1 LLRQYLLFW
10 HHPCANKTR
19 EIKILKEV
27 LKMNSGDTA
36 WVLMSTA
43 LVLLMTMPGLAFF
56 YGGLVR
62 RKNVLSILMQCFIIL
77 CVISIQ
83 WVLFGYSLAFGP
95 DFHGII
101 GNLSW
106 AGLRG
111 VGPLPNADYAATI
124 PHGVFMIFQ
133 MMFAVIT
140 PALIIGAYAER
151 VKFPAFLLF
160 TLLWATFVYD
170 PLAHWVWGTG
180 GWLKNMGALD
190 FAGGIVVHV
199 SSGIS
204 ALVLALM
211 LGKRI
216 GYNHKPIRPHNLPF
230 TVLGAAL
237 LWFGWFGFNAG
248 SALAADGI
256 AANAFITTNTAT
268 AAAGLAWALIEWWHN
283 GTPTILGTATGAV
296 AGLVAITPACGFVN
310 PMNAMFIGIM
320 VAVVCYIAV
329 SVIKGKLGYDDSLDA
344 FGVHGVGGT
353 VGTIATGIFAQKA
366 INAGGADGFLFGNVH
381 QLLVQGTM
389 WIAAVAFAAIMTFI
403 IFKIVDALIGMRVE
417 EKNELIGLDLTQQS
431 EAAYTVIE

>member
-1 LLRQYLLFW
+1 
-10 HHPCANKTR
+10 
-19 EIKILKEV
+19 
-27 LKMNSGDTA
+27 MNSGDTA
-36 WVLMSTA
+36 WVLMASA
-43 LVLLMTMPGLAFF
+43 LVLLMTIPGLAFF

-62 RKNVLSILMQCFIIL
+62 RKNVLSILMQCFIIV
-77 CVISIQ
+77 CVISLQ

-101 GNLSW
+101 GDLSW
-106 AGLRG
+106 AGLKG
-111 VGPLPNADYAATI
+111 VGPLPNPDYAATI
-124 PHGVFMIFQ
+124 PHSVFMIFQ
-133 MMFAVIT
+133 AMFAIIT

-160 TLLWATFVYD
+160 TILWATFVYD

-180 GWLKNMGALD
+180 GWLKAMGGLD

-204 ALVLALM
+204 ALVLAIL
-211 LGKRI
+211 LGKRV

-230 TVLGAAL
+230 TVLGGAL

-268 AAAGLAWALIEWWHN
+268 AAAGLTWALVEWWHN
-283 GTPTILGTATGAV
+283 GTPTILGTVTGAV

-310 PMNAMFIGIM
+310 PMNALFMGMI
-320 VAVVCYIAV
+320 VAIVCYTAV
-329 SVIKGKLGYDDSLDA
+329 AIIKGKLGYDDSLDA

-353 VGTIATGIFAQKA
+353 VGTILTGVFAQKA
-366 INAGGADGFLFGNVH
+366 INAAGSDGLLFGNVH
-381 QLLVQGTM
+381 QFLVQCLMLVVT
-389 WIAAVAFAAIMTFI
+389 VAFAAIMTFI
-403 IFKIVDALIGMRVE
+403 IYKIVDAIIGMRVE
-417 EKNELIGLDLTQQS
+417 EKNELVGLDLTQQS

>member
-1 LLRQYLLFW
+1 
-10 HHPCANKTR
+10 
-19 EIKILKEV
+19 
-27 LKMNSGDTA
+27 
-36 WVLMSTA
+36 
-43 LVLLMTMPGLAFF
+43 
-56 YGGLVR
+56 
-62 RKNVLSILMQCFIIL
+62 MQCFIIL

-106 AGLRG
+106 AGLNH
-111 VGPLPNADYAATI
+111 VGATPNPDYAATI
-124 PHGVFMIFQ
+124 PHSVFMAFQ

-151 VKFPAFLLF
+151 VKFSAFLIF
-160 TLLWATFVYD
+160 TILWATFVYD
-170 PLAHWVWGTG
+170 PLAHWVWGAG
-180 GWLKNMGALD
+180 GWIKSLGALD
-190 FAGGIVVHV
+190 YAGGIVVHV

-204 ALVLALM
+204 ALVLAVV

-256 AANAFITTNTAT
+256 AGNAFVTTNTAT

-283 GTPTILGTATGAV
+283 GSPTVLGVATGAV

-310 PMNAMFIGIM
+310 PMNAMFIGIIVAM
-320 VAVVCYIAV
+320 VCYVAVAI
-329 SVIKGKLGYDDSLDA
+329 IKGKLGYDDSLDT

-353 VGTIATGIFAQKA
+353 VGTIATGIFAEKA
-366 INAGGADGFLFGNVH
+366 VNATGNNGLLFGNMH
-381 QLLVQGTM
+381 QLLVQCIM
-389 WIAAVAFAAIMTFI
+389 WVVAVVFAVVMTYI
-403 IFKIVDALIGMRVE
+403 LYKIVDAIIGMRVE
-417 EKNELIGLDLTQQS
+417 EKNEIVGLDLTQQS

>member
-1 LLRQYLLFW
+1 
-10 HHPCANKTR
+10 
-19 EIKILKEV
+19 
-27 LKMNSGDTA
+27 MNSGDTA
-36 WVLMSTA
+36 WVLVSSA

-77 CVISIQ
+77 CVISLQ

-95 DFHGII
+95 DFHGLI
-101 GNLSW
+101 GDLSW
-106 AGLRG
+106 AGLNG
-111 VGPLPNADYAATI
+111 VGAIPNKDYAATI
-124 PHGVFMIFQ
+124 PHSVFMIFQ

-151 VKFPAFLLF
+151 VKFSAFLLF
-160 TLLWATFVYD
+160 TILWATFVYD

-180 GWLKNMGALD
+180 GWLKNLGGLD
-190 FAGGIVVHV
+190 YAGGIVVHV

-204 ALVLALM
+204 ALVLALL

-216 GYNHKPIRPHNLPF
+216 GYNHRPIRPHNLPF

-248 SALAADGI
+248 SALASDGI
-256 AANAFITTNTAT
+256 AGNAFITTNTAT

-283 GTPTILGTATGAV
+283 GTPTVLGVATGAV

-310 PMNAMFIGIM
+310 PMNAMFIGII
-320 VAVVCYIAV
+320 VSTVCYIAV
-329 SVIKGKLGYDDSLDA
+329 AVIKGKLGYDDSLDA

-353 VGTIATGIFAQKA
+353 VGTIATGFFAEKA
-366 INAGGADGFLFGNVH
+366 VNAAGADGLLFGNAH
-381 QLLVQGTM
+381 QLFVQGIM
-389 WIAAVAFAAIMTFI
+389 WIAAVFFAVVMTLI
-403 IFKIVDALIGMRVE
+403 IYKIVDMIIGMRVE
-417 EKNELIGLDLTQQS
+417 EKNEIVGLDLTQQS
-431 EAAYTVIE
+431 ESAYTVIE

>member
-1 LLRQYLLFW
+1 
-10 HHPCANKTR
+10 
-19 EIKILKEV
+19 
-27 LKMNSGDTA
+27 MNSGDTA
-36 WVLMSTA
+36 WVLMSSA

-77 CVISIQ
+77 CVISLQ

-101 GNLSW
+101 GDLSW
-106 AGLRG
+106 AGLNG
-111 VGPLPNADYAATI
+111 VGITPNKDYAATI
-124 PHGVFMIFQ
+124 PHSVFMIFQ

-151 VKFPAFLLF
+151 VKFSAFLLF
-160 TLLWATFVYD
+160 TVLWATFVYD

-180 GWLKNMGALD
+180 GWLKSLGGLD
-190 FAGGIVVHV
+190 YAGGIVVHV

-204 ALVLALM
+204 ALVLALL

-216 GYNHKPIRPHNLPF
+216 GYNHRPIRPHNLPF

-256 AANAFITTNTAT
+256 AGNAFLTTNTAT

-283 GTPTILGTATGAV
+283 GTPTVLGVATGAV

-310 PMNAMFIGIM
+310 PMNAMFIGII
-320 VAVVCYIAV
+320 VAIVCYIAV
-329 SVIKGKLGYDDSLDA
+329 AIIKGKLGYDDSLDA

-353 VGTIATGIFAQKA
+353 VGTIATGIFAEKA
-366 INAGGADGFLFGNVH
+366 VNAAGADGLLFGSAH
-381 QLLVQGTM
+381 QLLVQSIM
-389 WIAAVAFAAIMTFI
+389 WIAAALFAVVMTLI
-403 IFKIVDALIGMRVE
+403 IYKIVDAVIGMRVE
-417 EKNELIGLDLTQQS
+417 EKNEIVGLDLTQQS

>member
-1 LLRQYLLFW
+1 
-10 HHPCANKTR
+10 
-19 EIKILKEV
+19 
-27 LKMNSGDTA
+27 MDSGNTA
-36 WVLMSTA
+36 WVLTASA
-43 LVLLMTMPGLAFF
+43 LVLLMTIPGLAFF

-62 RKNVLSILMQCFIIL
+62 RKNVLSIMMQCFVIV
-77 CVISIQ
+77 CVISLQ
-83 WVLFGYSLAFGP
+83 WMLFGYSLAFGP

-101 GNLSW
+101 GKLDW
-106 AGLRG
+106 MGLAG
-111 VGPLPNADYAATI
+111 VGATPNPDYSGGI
-124 PHGVFMIFQ
+124 PHYAFMIFQ
-133 MMFAVIT
+133 AMFAIIT

-151 VKFPAFLLF
+151 VKFSAFLVF

-170 PLAHWVWGTG
+170 PLAHWVWGVG
-180 GWLKNMGALD
+180 GWMRTLGALD

-237 LWFGWFGFNAG
+237 LWVGWFGFNAG
-248 SALAADGI
+248 SALAADGL
-256 AANAFITTNTAT
+256 AANAFVTTHIAT
-268 AAAGLAWALIEWWHN
+268 AAAGITWALIEWWHN
-283 GTPTILGTATGAV
+283 GTPTILGAATGAV
-296 AGLVAITPACGFVN
+296 AGLVAVTPACGFVN
-310 PMNAMFIGIM
+310 PMNAMFIGMI

-329 SVIKGKLGYDDSLDA
+329 AIMKGKLGYDDSLDA

-353 VGTIATGIFAQKA
+353 VGTFATGLFAEKVVNSA
-366 INAGGADGFLFGNVH
+366 GADGLLFGNAH
-381 QLLVQGTM
+381 QLGVQALSLIVT
-389 WIAAVAFAAIMTFI
+389 VAFAAIMTFI

-417 EKNELIGLDLTQQS
+417 ENNEVVGLDLTQQS

>member
-1 LLRQYLLFW
+1 
-10 HHPCANKTR
+10 
-19 EIKILKEV
+19 
-27 LKMNSGDTA
+27 MNSGDTA
-36 WVLMSTA
+36 WVLVASA

-77 CVISIQ
+77 CVISLQ

-101 GNLSW
+101 GDLSW
-106 AGLRG
+106 AGLNG
-111 VGPLPNADYAATI
+111 VGAAPNANYAATI
-124 PHGVFMIFQ
+124 PHSVFMIFQ

-151 VKFPAFLLF
+151 VKFSAFLLF
-160 TLLWATFVYD
+160 TVLWATFVYD

-180 GWLKNMGALD
+180 GWLKALGGLD
-190 FAGGIVVHV
+190 YAGGIVVHI
-199 SSGIS
+199 SSGVS
-204 ALVLALM
+204 ALVLALL

-216 GYNHKPIRPHNLPF
+216 GYNHRPIRPHNLPF

-256 AANAFITTNTAT
+256 AGNAFLTTNTAT

-283 GTPTILGTATGAV
+283 GTPTVLGVATGAV

-310 PMNAMFIGIM
+310 PMNAIFIGII
-320 VAVVCYIAV
+320 VSLVCYIAV
-329 SVIKGKLGYDDSLDA
+329 AVIKSKLGYDDSLDA

-353 VGTIATGIFAQKA
+353 VGTIATGFFAEKA
-366 INAGGADGFLFGNVH
+366 VNAAGADGLLFGGAH
-381 QLLVQGTM
+381 QLYVQGIM
-389 WIAAVAFAAIMTFI
+389 WAAAVFFAVVMTFI
-403 IFKIVDALIGMRVE
+403 IYKVVDAIIGMRVE
-417 EKNELIGLDLTQQS
+417 EKNEIVGLDLTQQS
-431 EAAYTVIE
+431 ESAYTVIE

>member
-1 LLRQYLLFW
+1 
-10 HHPCANKTR
+10 
-19 EIKILKEV
+19 
-27 LKMNSGDTA
+27 MNSGDTA

-43 LVLLMTMPGLAFF
+43 LVLLMTIPGLAFF

-77 CVISIQ
+77 CVISLQ
-83 WVLFGYSLAFGP
+83 WILFGYSLAFGP
-95 DFHGII
+95 DFHGLI

-106 AGLRG
+106 AGLKG
-111 VGPLPNADYAATI
+111 VGFLPNADYAATI
-124 PHGVFMIFQ
+124 PHIVFMIFQ

-151 VKFPAFLLF
+151 VKFPSFLLF
-160 TLLWATFVYD
+160 TILWATFVYD

-204 ALVLALM
+204 ALVLAIM

-216 GYNHKPIRPHNLPF
+216 GYNHRPIRPHNLPF

-248 SALAADGI
+248 SALAANGI
-256 AANAFITTNTAT
+256 AANAFLTTNTAA
-268 AAAGLAWALIEWWHN
+268 AAAGLTWAIIEWWQN
-283 GTPTILGTATGAV
+283 ETPTILGTVTGAV
-296 AGLVAITPACGFVN
+296 AGLATVTAASGFINPINAIFVGIAAAALCYTFVAIVKT
-310 PMNAMFIGIM
+310 
-320 VAVVCYIAV
+320 
-329 SVIKGKLGYDDSLDA
+329 KLGYDDSLDA
-344 FGVHGVGGT
+344 FGVHGVGGAL
-353 VGTIATGIFAQKA
+353 GTIFLGLFCEKA
-366 INAGGADGFLFGNVH
+366 INAAGNNGFLFGNPK
-381 QLLVQGTM
+381 QLFIQCLAVVVSSVF
-389 WIAAVAFAAIMTFI
+389 AAVMTWL
-403 IFKIVDALIGMRVE
+403 IFKIVDALIGMRVD
-417 EKNELIGLDLTQQS
+417 EKNEIVGLDLTEQS